1 MALQAV
7 TFRIR
12 ALTSLVFVAVMLV
25 GLLWNTLSFF
35 VLFSIIHFGCWYEY
49 QKLISKIDPVY
60 GEISSFQKYGVMI
73 AGWCIMMY
81 CSRPGY
87 NGELGNNGLHNAG
100 LYGGLLFLFILPVA
114 EILYTRKTYI
124 RNMGY
129 SVLGLVYISLSLGL
143 LLNLRTFY
151 PGKALE
157 DVNKLLVLAIILSLW
172 VNDTMAYL
180 VGSIIG
186 RTPLSSISPK
196 KTWEGTIGGFIFAVL
211 TMGAVGYYLSSGF
224 ELQAVSQWMIVA
236 AIASIAGTIGDLLQS
251 KLKRLADVKDSGRI
265 MPGHGGFL
273 DRFDSLLFATP
284 FIWLYIAMFA

>member
-1 MALQAV
+1 MALQVVA
-7 TFRIR
+7 FRTR
-12 ALTSLVFVAVMLV
+12 ALTSLVFVAVMLI

-35 VLFSIIHFGCWYEY
+35 ILFSIIHFGCWYEY
-49 QKLISKIDPVY
+49 QKLLAKIDPVY
-60 GEISSFQKYGVMI
+60 AEISAFQKYGVMI
-73 AGWCIMMY
+73 AGWCIMMF

-87 NGELGNNGLHNAG
+87 DGDMGNTGLHNTG

-114 EILYTRKTYI
+114 EILYTRKTYL

-129 SVLGLVYISLSLGL
+129 SVLGLIYISLSLGL
-143 LLNLRTFY
+143 LLNLLTFY

-180 VGSIIG
+180 IGSVAG
-186 RTPLSSISPK
+186 KTSLSPISPK
-196 KTWEGTIGGFIFAVL
+196 KTWEGTIGGFIFAVV

-224 ELQAVSQWMIVA
+224 ELQPVSQWMIVA
-236 AIASIAGTIGDLLQS
+236 DIAAIAGTVGDLLQS
-251 KLKRLADVKDSGRI
+251 KLKRLADVKDSGHI

-284 FIWLYIAMFA
+284 FIWFYIVMFA